1 MGQTLI
7 LILMSGVQGFLSVH
21 PVGATAMGEIAM
33 YTTTIGCQCFL
44 ILLTFASTSSLGSH
58 CVTPLAT
65 PGHSRNSSV
74 TSAAGGDAGA
84 APAGGALQ
92 RDLSRVTEESVSP
105 FLGQD

>member
-1 MGQTLI
+1 
-7 LILMSGVQGFLSVH
+7 MS
-21 PVGATAMGEIAM
+21 PVGGRAPPPPPTASLDASADDFEPRAAGG
-33 YTTTIGCQCFL
+33 IGDL
-44 ILLTFASTSSLGSH
+44 RAHLLTFASTSSLGSH